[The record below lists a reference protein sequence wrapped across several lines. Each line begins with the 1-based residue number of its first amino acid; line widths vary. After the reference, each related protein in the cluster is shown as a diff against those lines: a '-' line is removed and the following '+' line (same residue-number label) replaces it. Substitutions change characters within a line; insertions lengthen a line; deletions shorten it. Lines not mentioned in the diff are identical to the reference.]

1 MPTLNEIFDKRKIF
15 LYQNESLDLDHYYQE
30 PYQDENDEIK
40 EMSKP
45 FETDESKKIRTFDLL
60 DRDRT
65 YSGFGYFMDGSRRTY
80 KIGDMVLEGKKIF
93 PVVVAQIRAG
103 CTERN
108 QQKKLHTH
116 GSIKKKNLLLLSDR
130 MNEVDFQE
138 IRQRILKTQMAKDLY
153 LDIVKY
159 HFDST
164 KDNVPVNAAIAKA
177 NSKDDVAIIVNECV
191 GNRCDN
197 SNNWEPNR
205 GTEDDNRSSIN
216 NNMNIRIFKYWQEIV
231 ATWLLISV
239 GIGTLWYLFKIFG
252 LNGSKDKTVVS
263 FLGIFYPWFIY
274 IAGVILIFACGIGL
288 FKVYLSVML
297 SMNVTRKSAVRQIAV
312 MLAELSAVICLVI
325 GIVWKIEEAVIGEQ
339 IEMLSAIWV
348 MFSILLIVC
357 AVTMA
362 AGAIV
367 VKWGG
372 KVLVL
377 ISLITGVLVG
387 GIVGA
392 LTVINFKDLDM
403 ISLRI
408 IRIDR
413 IFTTVSVNVKWVS
426 AGILIFILAYF
437 LARKLTCR
445 LEAR

>member
-1 MPTLNEIFDKRKIF
+1 MKNIQKLKD
-15 LYQNESLDLDHYYQE
+15 
-30 PYQDENDEIK
+30 IK
-40 EMSKP
+40 
-45 FETDESKKIRTFDLL
+45 
-60 DRDRT
+60 
-65 YSGFGYFMDGSRRTY
+65 
-80 KIGDMVLEGKKIF
+80 
-93 PVVVAQIRAG
+93 
-103 CTERN
+103 
-108 QQKKLHTH
+108 
-116 GSIKKKNLLLLSDR
+116 
-130 MNEVDFQE
+130 
-138 IRQRILKTQMAKDLY
+138 
-153 LDIVKY
+153 
-159 HFDST
+159 
-164 KDNVPVNAAIAKA
+164 NA
-177 NSKDDVAIIVNECV
+177 NECV

-288 FKVYLSVML
+288 FKVYLPVML

-372 KVLVL
+372 KILVL